1 MKKLSS
7 TFKAILAMSLVTLIA
22 FIIVFIS
29 LNFPKVMVVVLFTV
43 GVSLSFYSGFKLF
56 KSFFDK

>member
-7 TFKAILAMSLVTLIA
+7 TIKAILAMSLLVLIA
-22 FIIVFIS
+22 FIIVFLS
-29 LNFPKVMVVVLFTV
+29 LNFPKVMVLVLFTISFSV
-43 GVSLSFYSGFKLF
+43 FFYSGFKLF

>member
-7 TFKAILAMSLVTLIA
+7 TIKAILAMSLVVLIA
-22 FIIVFIS
+22 FIIVFLS
-29 LNFPKVMVVVLFTV
+29 LNFPKLMVLVLLTISFSV
-43 GVSLSFYSGFKLF
+43 FFYSGFKIF